1 MQIFL
6 KRAENSVRFEC
17 NKGEQIKKMIETT
30 YQTKERVS
38 EQINVEAF
46 DIKTNECV
54 VKYKIGLSIKLK
66 N

>member
-1 MQIFL
+1 
-6 KRAENSVRFEC
+6 
-17 NKGEQIKKMIETT
+17 MIETT
-30 YQTKERVS
+30 FQTKERVS